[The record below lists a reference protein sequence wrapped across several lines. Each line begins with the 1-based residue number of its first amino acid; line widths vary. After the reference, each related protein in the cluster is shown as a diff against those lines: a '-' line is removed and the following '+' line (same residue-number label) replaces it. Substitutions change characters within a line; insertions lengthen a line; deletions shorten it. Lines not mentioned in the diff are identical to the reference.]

1 MSNVSIGVTVV
12 SISVT
17 VYAEEFKNRFFYFDL
32 SGDICM
38 KLNEFKE
45 YILDKKKELK
55 EGEYITILCNWQ
67 TSQDISSYKIPY
79 EIDEDDL
86 SDMIYHLSKE
96 IENRKNIHD
105 SIRYKNTNNMPYTNA
120 YQMYNPC
127 ASVGSLQYRP
137 YGFGF
142 ASPMNMVIPSPIQ
155 RSPYIQQPTCESSE
169 NKNVDTTLRGELLNE
184 IGKLIDRYIEDM
196 KAIDDLYKEEEE

>member
-1 MSNVSIGVTVV
+1 MSNV

-38 KLNEFKE
+38 KLNEFIE
-45 YILDKKKELK
+45 YILNKKKELK
-55 EGEYITILCNWQ
+55 EGEYITIICNWQ
-67 TSQDISSYKIPY
+67 NGQGVSNYKIPY
-79 EIDEDDL
+79 EIDEDNL
-86 SDMIYHLSKE
+86 SDTIYHLSKE
-96 IENRKNIHD
+96 ILNRKNIHD
-105 SIRYKNTNNMPYTNA
+105 SINYNMENTNNMPYTNA

-127 ASVGSLQYRP
+127 VSIGSLQYRP

-142 ASPMNMVIPSPIQ
+142 ASPMNMVMPSPIQ

-184 IGKLIDRYIEDM
+184 IGKLIDKYVEDM
-196 KAIDDLYKEEEE
+196 KDIDNLFKEEEE

>member
-1 MSNVSIGVTVV
+1 MSNV

-38 KLNEFKE
+38 KLYEFKE
-45 YILDKKKELK
+45 YILNKKRELK
-55 EGEYITILCNWQ
+55 EGEYITIICNWQ
-67 TSQDISSYKIPY
+67 NGQGISNYKIPY
-79 EIDEDDL
+79 EIDEDNL
-86 SDMIYHLSKE
+86 SDTIYHLSKE

-105 SIRYKNTNNMPYTNA
+105 STSYTMKNTNNMPYTNA

-155 RSPYIQQPTCESSE
+155 CSPYIQQPISE

>member
-1 MSNVSIGVTVV
+1 MSNAV

-17 VYAEEFKNRFFYFDL
+17 VYAEEFKSRFFYFDL

-38 KLNEFKE
+38 RLNEFKE
-45 YILDKKKELK
+45 YILDKKRELK
-55 EGEYITILCNWQ
+55 EGEYIDILCNWQ
-67 TSQDISSYKIPY
+67 TCQDISRYKIPY
-79 EIDEDDL
+79 EIDKDDL

-105 SIRYKNTNNMPYTNA
+105 STSYTMKNTNSIPYTNA

-127 ASVGSLQYRP
+127 ASIGSIQSRP

-142 ASPMNMVIPSPIQ
+142 ASPTNMVIPSPIQ
-155 RSPYIQQPTCESSE
+155 RSPYIQQPTCEFSE

-184 IGKLIDRYIEDM
+184 IGKLIDRYVKDM
-196 KAIDDLYKEEEE
+196 KDIDDLYKEEEE

>member
-1 MSNVSIGVTVV
+1 MSNV

-45 YILDKKKELK
+45 YILNKKRELK
-55 EGEYITILCNWQ
+55 KGEYITIICNWQ
-67 TSQDISSYKIPY
+67 NGQGISNYKITY
-79 EIDEDDL
+79 EIDEDNL
-86 SDMIYHLSKE
+86 SDIIYHLSKE

-105 SIRYKNTNNMPYTNA
+105 STSYTMKNTNNMPYTNA

-127 ASVGSLQYRP
+127 VSIGSLQYRP

-155 RSPYIQQPTCESSE
+155 RPPFIQQPTCESYE

-184 IGKLIDRYIEDM
+184 IGKLIDRYVKDM
-196 KAIDDLYKEEEE
+196 KDIDDLYKEEEE

>member
-1 MSNVSIGVTVV
+1 MSTV

-38 KLNEFKE
+38 KLYEFKE
-45 YILDKKKELK
+45 YILNKKRELK
-55 EGEYITILCNWQ
+55 EGEYIDISCNWQ
-67 TSQDISSYKIPY
+67 NCQDISRYKIPY
-79 EIDEDDL
+79 EIDEDNL
-86 SDMIYHLSKE
+86 SDIIYHLSKE
-96 IENRKNIHD
+96 IENR
-105 SIRYKNTNNMPYTNA
+105 KNTNNMPYTNA

-127 ASVGSLQYRP
+127 ASIGSLQSRP

-155 RSPYIQQPTCESSE
+155 RSPYIQQPISE

-184 IGKLIDRYIEDM
+184 IGKLIDRYVEDM
-196 KAIDDLYKEEEE
+196 KDIDNLFKEEEE